1 MCNLWASCDIG
12 SLIGF
17 TQTKRK
23 VNQKIEMKLEVQIY
37 DEGNAYSLFNMH
49 SYHPITKDC

>member
-1 MCNLWASCDIG
+1 
-12 SLIGF
+12 
-17 TQTKRK
+17 
-23 VNQKIEMKLEVQIY
+23 MKLEVQSY